1 MKMLDNDKLD
11 QELKRLSLLKKYE
24 LDNQNKIVAG
34 IDEAGRGPLAGP
46 VVAACVIIDMNY
58 DYLYL
63 NDSKKLSEKKRDIL
77 YDQIIDTSLSYGI
90 GIVNNDIIDKINI
103 LEATHIAMREAYI
116 ECNKLLNNKIN
127 KNIDIL
133 LVDALKIKNVSIEQI
148 PIIHGDSISLS
159 IAAASI
165 IAKVTRDRIMK
176 NLDNKYDIYNFSK
189 HKGYGTKE
197 HIELLKKYG
206 PCDIHRKTFIKNFI
220 TI

>member
-1 MKMLDNDKLD
+1 MKKLDNDKLD
-11 QELKRLSLLKKYE
+11 QELKRLSILKKYE

-34 IDEAGRGPLAGP
+34 IDEAGRGSLAGP
-46 VVAACVIIDMNY
+46 VVAACVIIDINY

-77 YDQIIDTSLSYGI
+77 YDKIVNTSLSYGI

-103 LEATHIAMREAYI
+103 LEATHVAMREAYI
-116 ECNKLLNNKIN
+116 NCNNLLFSKAN

-133 LVDALKIKNVSIEQI
+133 LVDALKIKSVIIEQI

-159 IAAASI
+159 IAAASVL
-165 IAKVTRDRIMK
+165 AKVTRDRIMK
-176 NLDNKYDIYNFSK
+176 NLDSKYDKYNFSK

-197 HIELLKKYG
+197 HIELLKKNG

-220 TI
+220 